1 MLKIKNYDFEIK
13 SSMMNIKQRTYQ
25 GESFVSAE
33 VIVEFFPA
41 IYEDAIISG
50 SVTIT
55 LDANNI
61 KSLNDLAN
69 KEFSGDIGKV
79 TLSIS
84 KDSTWEHKNLFKYNL
99 KFGKK
104 VGNKISLE
112 MSGEDCI
119 VECDTT
125 IVSLFSTNVE
135 KLSDVFDMSDFYD
148 VYSEK
153 TIGTSIIRKYIV
165 KSN

>member
-33 VIVEFFPA
+33 IIVDFYPA
-41 IYEDAIISG
+41 IYEEAIISG

-61 KSLNDLAN
+61 KSLNDFEN

-99 KFGKK
+99 KFDKK
-104 VGNKISLE
+104 EGNKLSFS
-112 MSGEDCI
+112 MNGEDCE
-119 VECDTT
+119 VESVAT
-125 IVSLFSTNVE
+125 IVSLFSTNVD

-148 VYSEK
+148 VYTEK
-153 TIGTSIIRKYIV
+153 TVGTSIIRKYIA
-165 KSN
+165 KK